1 MSPERTSVYDDHFSI
16 VALSRYHFATH
27 HHSVDCRDFL
37 PAYDRTVFTTKNLR
51 LLLRRRS
58 QPGTTL
64 RASTVRPSYK
74 APQLGSQALTLR
86 PPYPVSPLLFQFRC
100 LSIMAA
106 KKVDPASIV
115 SCATFPDAQEAFNL
129 LIEGSGTDAPLT
141 ACMLRLHFVTLE
153 AYQAHNAKAVG
164 MVYAPSSLKPSL
176 PQSCGNQ
183 KMI

>member
-1 MSPERTSVYDDHFSI
+1 MSPERTSVYDDQFSI
-16 VALSRYHFATH
+16 VTLSRYHFATH

-51 LLLRRRS
+51 PLLRRRS
-58 QPGTTL
+58 QSGTIL
-64 RASTVRPSYK
+64 RASTVRPNYK

-86 PPYPVSPLLFQFRC
+86 PPYPVSPLMFQFRC
-100 LSIMAA
+100 LIIMAA
-106 KKVDPASIV
+106 KKVDPA
-115 SCATFPDAQEAFNL
+115 
-129 LIEGSGTDAPLT
+129 T

-164 MVYAPSSLKPSL
+164 MVYAPISLKPSV
-176 PQSCGNQ
+176 PQFCGNL